1 VEIILREVKEAYIYI
16 KGGAVVKS
24 YYESLK
30 SDLTTLLD
38 TGRAKLHIGWI
49 PHSKLPLLYRAA
61 DIFVRTSRYENFG
74 LGVIEVMACGTPVVV
89 SNAVPEEVVINNFNG
104 ISLLDV
110 VLM

>member
-16 KGGAVVKS
+16 KGRAIVKS

-49 PHSKLPLLYRAA
+49 PHSKLPLLCRAA
-61 DIFVRTSRYENFG
+61 DIFSEPLDMKTLG
-74 LGVIEVMACGTPVVV
+74 LE
-89 SNAVPEEVVINNFNG
+89 
-104 ISLLDV
+104 
-110 VLM
+110 

>member
-1 VEIILREVKEAYIYI
+1 
-16 KGGAVVKS
+16 VKS

-38 TGRAKLHIGWI
+38 TRRAKLHIGWI

-74 LGVIEVMACGTPVVV
+74 LGVIEAMACGTPRWSQTLYQKRLLSTTSTV
-89 SNAVPEEVVINNFNG
+89 SE
-104 ISLLDV
+104 
-110 VLM
+110 